1 MAKEFNWGFDGEIE
15 EDQSGN
21 KWLDG
26 QVISSDESTTT
37 TEGSVIDDYV
47 NDMDLSQDNVVEEL
61 KPWEKLEDEVEEE
74 VIDGNWMQQNA
85 PEWFSDWLYEGQRP
99 SAGDLELYS
108 DFGEISEDD
117 ITEVGTD
124 SKLDRLSDVA
134 RQAIQSGAY
143 MADFWKDLAYV
154 PYNLYQGENLKD
166 QWDRI
171 NELPEWAEDIGY
183 VSERGKDWFDHPT
196 YRAFQENILPFAGAG
211 VVGAAMKVPKA
222 GKLLQYMFPTTNM
235 MNKMTKG
242 NILQNI
248 GNWAYGK
255 PWGPMLPRPGSMAFN
270 IGIPWAIGQGT
281 RKAKG
286 EPNVFDMAG
295 AVVFSPVSS
304 AYAGIPS
311 GANYAAGQWSQ
322 PTQPSV
328 RSRHPRAMMEQGYN
342 IGSGPGTSSQSDYEA
357 LQERNIAE
365 GKPRYLAYG
374 L

>member
-286 EPNVFDMAG
+286 EPSVYDMIG
-295 AVVFSPVSS
+295 AVDFSPVSS

-328 RSRHPRAMMEQGYN
+328 RSRHPREMMEQSYN
-342 IGSGPGTSSQSDYEA
+342 VRRRPELTTQSDYEA
-357 LQERNIAE
+357 LQEKNIAE
-365 GKPRYLAYG
+365 NKPKYLAYG
-374 L
+374 Q

>member
-286 EPNVFDMAG
+286 EPNVVDMAG
-295 AVVFSPVSS
+295 AVDFSPVSS

>member
-281 RKAKG
+281 RKSKG
-286 EPNVFDMAG
+286 EPNVYDMAG
-295 AVVFSPVSS
+295 ALAFSPDSS

-374 L
+374 V

>member
-154 PYNLYQGENLKD
+154 PYNLYKGENLKD

-295 AVVFSPVSS
+295 AVDFSPVSS

>member
-295 AVVFSPVSS
+295 AVDFSPVSS

-311 GANYAAGQWSQ
+311 GANYAAGQWAQ

>member
-196 YRAFQENILPFAGAG
+196 YRAFQENILPFAGAR

-295 AVVFSPVSS
+295 AVDFSPVSS

>member
-295 AVVFSPVSS
+295 AVDFSPVSS
-304 AYAGIPS
+304 AYAGTPS

>member
-295 AVVFSPVSS
+295 AVDFSPVSS

-311 GANYAAGQWSQ
+311 GANYEAGQWSQ

-328 RSRHPRAMMEQGYN
+328 RSRHTRAMMEQGYN